1 MTDFGARAYLEGHY
15 NREAGMGAPAGA
27 RERGRPTLE
36 RITQLLTYLGGHD
49 DYPVIHLTGTNGK
62 TSTARMITQLLH
74 SEGLRVGSYTSPHLE
89 RVNERIALDGEPIS
103 DGELAEV
110 LYAVSLA
117 ETAAGGDYSYF
128 EVLTAAA
135 LRAFDDEAVDVAVVE
150 VGLGG
155 TWDATNVLDATVAV
169 VTNVSID
176 HVEYLGSTREEIAR
190 EKSGIVKAD
199 SALVLGETDAD
210 LAAIL
215 TAPGPRAVYRR
226 DADFGVRDNVLAV
239 GGRVLDLYTRG
250 ASYPEVMLPLHGAYQ
265 ADNAAIALAAAE
277 AFTGTPLDD
286 DVVRDA
292 FARVR
297 SPGRL
302 EVVARQP
309 LVLLDGA
316 HNVAGA
322 EALRY
327 ALSEE
332 FATGARSLVI
342 GLLREKDPYE
352 MLAAL
357 GIDEVDGVVVCCRP
371 PSPRAL
377 DPETIAKAAI
387 DMGVGE
393 DRVEVVDTVAQAIGT
408 AYLATPADGQI
419 VVTGSL
425 YTVGA
430 ARAVLV
436 KT

>member
-1 MTDFGARAYLEGHY
+1 MTVFNAFAYLDGHY
-15 NREAGMGAPAGA
+15 NRESGVGAPAPA
-27 RERGRPTLE
+27 RERGAPTLE
-36 RITQLLTYLGGHD
+36 RITKLLTYLGGHD
-49 DYPVIHLTGTNGK
+49 EYPVIHLTGTNGK
-62 TSTARMITQLLH
+62 TSTARMVTQLLR

-103 DGELAEV
+103 DSQLAEV

-117 ETAAGGDYSYF
+117 EDAAGGDYSYF

-135 LRAFDDEAVDVAVVE
+135 LRAFDDDAVDVAVVE

-169 VTNVSID
+169 ITNVSID
-176 HVEYLGSTREEIAR
+176 HVEYLGPTREEIAR
-190 EKSGIVKAD
+190 EKAGIVKPG
-199 SALVLGETDAD
+199 SALVLGETEPE
-210 LAAIL
+210 LAQIL

-226 DADFGVRDNVLAV
+226 NTDFGVRDNVLAV

-250 ASYPEVMLPLHGAYQ
+250 ASYPEVMLPLHGAFQ

-277 AFTGTPLDD
+277 AFTGAPLDD

-322 EALRY
+322 EALRG

-342 GLLREKDPYE
+342 GLLREKDPHE

-357 GIDEVDGVVVCCRP
+357 GIDEVEGVVVCCRP

-377 DPETIAKAAI
+377 DPEAIAKAAI

-393 DRVEVVDTVAQAIGT
+393 DRVEVVDTVAQAIGA
-408 AYLATPADGQI
+408 AYLATPVDGQI

-430 ARAVLV
+430 ARSVLV
-436 KT
+436 RD